1 MIHPGDVLYL
11 RPDPTIPWISPHA
24 PQNTPPGISTISYYD
39 AVAEF
44 SDAVAAN
51 DLDAARTVWERL
63 SPDMPRPSL
72 LRRSTKTTGRCCAR
86 CFRNHQNV
94 EEPPPVPVSIPAPL
108 V

>member
-63 SPDMPRPSL
+63 SPDIHPAAQTVIAQALNENNWTL
-72 LRRSTKTTGRCCAR
+72 LRQM
-86 CFRNHQNV
+86 F
-94 EEPPPVPVSIPAPL
+94 P
-108 V
+108 